1 MNLKVRDGPLLEK
14 SVSAHQSFSHLYTGR
29 GHPALLQMSLGQE
42 AILNHGLSTHSQN
55 SLERWSNGPSMD
67 DLSGLGTAVQAYLPG
82 LILRE
87 RRLWARKD
95 THKMPIMSILVLFK
109 CTFLGLEALQASL
122 EILMHSQVEEPSSL
136 DLSKATLY
144 KL

>member
-1 MNLKVRDGPLLEK
+1 
-14 SVSAHQSFSHLYTGR
+14 
-29 GHPALLQMSLGQE
+29 
-42 AILNHGLSTHSQN
+42 
-55 SLERWSNGPSMD
+55 
-67 DLSGLGTAVQAYLPG
+67 
-82 LILRE
+82 
-87 RRLWARKD
+87 
-95 THKMPIMSILVLFK
+95 MPIMSILVLFK